1 VVPGP
6 WALLAGVALAAGATV
21 IVLYGAEAMPYSKGQ
36 TVTTKILAP
45 RAFHR
50 ENLQRTLALKKQARE
65 NTPSVYVFND
75 ALINRIEGNL
85 LDLHRLARLA
95 ENYKAFSTEA
105 SKQGWSLEEGEY
117 SALRKLTNEAG
128 SKSYERWVRSL
139 RGLLGEEPMVREVAP
154 AQRGSR
160 PKHVLL
166 EGGPR
171 GRLRRAT
178 GELKYVSDG
187 DQLTRTVGRLTKRLA
202 SPELEK
208 PLGQLIVGHLQPDAE
223 NNRFEP
229 VWLFD
234 KKQTDSLLAEA
245 EQGVGVQYDEY
256 NEGDTLV
263 EPGVIDD
270 QEYVLLQT
278 AWRAYR
284 EALRTDPQLARQR
297 LLLRAGTAGLVGLI
311 VIGLSV
317 YVGLYQPRVVEKAI
331 RATAMAALLL
341 VMLLLSRLLE
351 MLGGVREWSVLPVV
365 MTGAIL
371 TIAYN
376 QRLALGITAA
386 FCVLA
391 TMTVNGG
398 MELLL
403 VLLAATGVTVLLSG
417 EIRTRLKILEV
428 GAATG
433 AVAFGATF
441 CVGLTGGEELL
452 YIVLHAGY
460 AALAA
465 LAAAVLIEAIL
476 PLIEKLF
483 GIVTAMTLLEWCDI
497 NRPLLK
503 RLAQETPG
511 TYNHSLVLGSLAEA
525 AAESIGV
532 NGLLV
537 RVGAYYHDIGKIN
550 KPDYFVENYESR
562 ANRHEN
568 LSPTMSLLII
578 IGHVKDGVEL
588 ARQYGLPPVLNQ
600 FIAEHHGT
608 TVVRYFYHAASEK
621 RQAEGKAAVS
631 ESEFRYPGPRPR
643 LKESAILMLS
653 DGAEGA
659 VRALQDPTPGRI
671 EATVHN
677 IAMQRLMDGQLDDCD
692 ITLKEL
698 ARVEESLVKS
708 LCAIYHG
715 RIAYPKTEAQRTPRT
730 A

>member
-1 VVPGP
+1 
-6 WALLAGVALAAGATV
+6 
-21 IVLYGAEAMPYSKGQ
+21 M
-36 TVTTKILAP
+36 
-45 RAFHR
+45 
-50 ENLQRTLALKKQARE
+50 
-65 NTPSVYVFND
+65 
-75 ALINRIEGNL
+75 
-85 LDLHRLARLA
+85 
-95 ENYKAFSTEA
+95 
-105 SKQGWSLEEGEY
+105 
-117 SALRKLTNEAG
+117 
-128 SKSYERWVRSL
+128 
-139 RGLLGEEPMVREVAP
+139 
-154 AQRGSR
+154 
-160 PKHVLL
+160 
-166 EGGPR
+166 
-171 GRLRRAT
+171 
-178 GELKYVSDG
+178 
-187 DQLTRTVGRLTKRLA
+187 TRTVGRLTKRLA
-202 SPELEK
+202 APGLEK

-331 RATAMAALLL
+331 RATALAALLL

-428 GAATG
+428 GAAT
-433 AVAFGATF
+433 AAAAFGATF

-653 DGAEGA
+653 DGSEGA

-677 IAMQRLMDGQLDDCD
+677 IAMQRLLDGQLDDCD

-715 RIAYPKTEAQRTPRT
+715 RIAYPKTEAQRSPRT

>member
-1 VVPGP
+1 
-6 WALLAGVALAAGATV
+6 
-21 IVLYGAEAMPYSKGQ
+21 
-36 TVTTKILAP
+36 
-45 RAFHR
+45 
-50 ENLQRTLALKKQARE
+50 
-65 NTPSVYVFND
+65 
-75 ALINRIEGNL
+75 
-85 LDLHRLARLA
+85 
-95 ENYKAFSTEA
+95 
-105 SKQGWSLEEGEY
+105 
-117 SALRKLTNEAG
+117 
-128 SKSYERWVRSL
+128 
-139 RGLLGEEPMVREVAP
+139 
-154 AQRGSR
+154 
-160 PKHVLL
+160 
-166 EGGPR
+166 
-171 GRLRRAT
+171 
-178 GELKYVSDG
+178 
-187 DQLTRTVGRLTKRLA
+187 
-202 SPELEK
+202 
-208 PLGQLIVGHLQPDAE
+208 
-223 NNRFEP
+223 
-229 VWLFD
+229 
-234 KKQTDSLLAEA
+234 
-245 EQGVGVQYDEY
+245 
-256 NEGDTLV
+256 
-263 EPGVIDD
+263 
-270 QEYVLLQT
+270 
-278 AWRAYR
+278 
-284 EALRTDPQLARQR
+284 
-297 LLLRAGTAGLVGLI
+297 
-311 VIGLSV
+311 
-317 YVGLYQPRVVEKAI
+317 
-331 RATAMAALLL
+331 MAALLL

-351 MLGGVREWSVLPVV
+351 MLGGAREWTVLPVV
-365 MTGAIL
+365 MTGAIV

-376 QRLALGITAA
+376 QRLALGITSA

-398 MELLL
+398 LELLL
-403 VLLAATGVTVLLSG
+403 VLLAATGMTVLLSG

-460 AALAA
+460 ASLAS

-476 PLIEKLF
+476 PLIERLF

-497 NRPLLK
+497 NKPLLK

-511 TYNHSLVLGSLAEA
+511 TYNHSLVVGSLADA

-550 KPDYFVENYESR
+550 KPDYFVENYDSL

-578 IGHVKDGVEL
+578 IGHVKDGVEM

-653 DGAEGA
+653 DGSEGA

-671 EATVHN
+671 EATVHS
-677 IAMQRLMDGQLDDCD
+677 IAMQRLMDGQFDDCD

-715 RIAYPKTEAQRTPRT
+715 RIAYPKTEAQRSPRT